1 MKRKIKCN
9 FCGKKC
15 LRSHSYCPHCGFE
28 IKNIENDNFNEFV
41 EVPKHIKRSNV
52 IFIFASIIYTICL
65 FLPLMFTPVMDAG
78 PIATTP
84 IVLAIMFLSAIS
96 RIDPL
101 VSITMILSIS
111 VVIITV
117 VFLVS
122 SIKNVKRCRNG
133 EDPLFS
139 RNAFCFVI
147 VPVIYSLIIAIF
159 GMIYNV
165 RAIALSAG
173 GFLVVLAT
181 FVISLILL
189 IICSIDKSRIS
200 GLGVVAVIIAAVCI
214 VVICVCAFQPIFKVE
229 TPNGFDGIATFDF
242 AVNDFEDFY
251 NSNSVQRYYKNIAEK
266 GALKVMTDA
275 ARRVQNS
282 GDRGAALADVM
293 MVNLSM
299 AIPISMLISIVVMV
313 LSASMIFISLLTK
326 LCVARGKSPSLAIS
340 KVVLLI
346 SATAFIWSI
355 AEVSLAITEI
365 GNTLEPLYGLTFSV
379 MAYPVAAI
387 MASIIMLILHIRVK
401 RED

>member
-15 LRSHSYCPHCGFE
+15 LRSHSYCPHCGSE
-28 IKNIENDNFNEFV
+28 IKNIGNDNFNEFV

-52 IFIFASIIYTICL
+52 IFIFASIIYAICL

-78 PIATTP
+78 SIATTP

-139 RNAFCFVI
+139 RNAFCLVI

-165 RAIALSAG
+165 RAIALSGG

-229 TPNGFDGIATFDF
+229 TPNGFDGIATFEF

-326 LCVARGKSPSLAIS
+326 LCAARGKSHGLVIS
-340 KVVLLI
+340 KVALFISSTVLL
-346 SATAFIWSI
+346 WSI
-355 AEVSLAITEI
+355 LEISRAITEV
-365 GNTLEPLYGLTFSV
+365 GNTLNSLSGLTCSV
-379 MAYPVAAI
+379 MSYPIVTI
-387 MASIIMLILHIRVK
+387 VASIVLITLWVK
-401 RED
+401 EKKQN

>member
-9 FCGKKC
+9 SCGKKC
-15 LRSHSYCPHCGFE
+15 LRSHSYCPYCGSE
-28 IKNIENDNFNEFV
+28 INDIENDNLNEIF
-41 EVPKHIKRSNV
+41 EVPKRIKRSNV
-52 IFIFASIIYTICL
+52 IFIFAAIIYTICL

-122 SIKNVKRCRNG
+122 SIKNVKRCRKG
-133 EDPLFS
+133 EEPLFG
-139 RNAFCFVI
+139 RNIFCLVI
-147 VPVIYSLIIAIF
+147 IPVIYSLIIAIF

-165 RAIALSAG
+165 RAIALAAG

-181 FVISLILL
+181 FAISLILL
-189 IICSIDKSRIS
+189 IILSIDKSRIS

-229 TPNGFDGIATFDF
+229 TPNGFDGIATFEF

-299 AIPISMLISIVVMV
+299 AVPISMLISIVVMV

-326 LCVARGKSPSLAIS
+326 LCVARGKSLSLVIS
-340 KVVLLI
+340 KVALLI
-346 SATAFIWSI
+346 SSAVLLWSI
-355 AEVSLAITEI
+355 SEISRAITEV
-365 GNTLEPLYGLTFSV
+365 GNTLNSLSGLTYSV
-379 MAYPVAAI
+379 MSYPIVTI
-387 MASIIMLILHIRVK
+387 VASIVLITLWVK
-401 RED
+401 EKKQN